1 MKKLSLFIASFLFS
15 LATFCQGLI
24 GMPTS
29 LIIVY
34 NYPGNYFYIRLE
46 GTDKRK
52 TDQSTVFLLDNR
64 PVQVL
69 AINKN
74 TFLTDTIKHSSPEE
88 IIKTYIKWESD
99 YIKKTFNFDISNKTE
114 ALKTVTGADVV
125 FWAYDMPDQ
134 KPVEKADSA
143 VTASTQKQMFVLRL
157 VKDYVIGINMPLFD
171 ADQYENNKAY
181 LLRNIDNIVISLKE
195 IDLEE
200 LNRQLNKQ

>member
-15 LATFCQGLI
+15 IVTFCQGLI
-24 GMPTS
+24 GMPNS

-74 TFLTDTIKHSSPEE
+74 TFLTDTIKLSSPDE
-88 IIKTYIKWESD
+88 IVKTYIKWESD

-134 KPVEKADSA
+134 NPVAKADSA

-157 VKDYVIGINMPLFD
+157 VKDYVVGINMPLFD

-181 LLRNIDNIVISLKE
+181 LLRNIDNIVIFLKE